1 MFAPKPRS
9 RVGADSG
16 IPPEELSAA
25 VSAPPT
31 DQRPHPGLLELS
43 KLELGTLEARS
54 KWAPGWASGRESSP
68 GIPPAVEQTP
78 ANERSPQLES
88 AAGPPPV
95 FGGAAVPAP
104 VLELTSA
111 EMAGAEEKTSLP
123 PLEEVTGKSPHPAGA
138 RRVGRGKWLALGAGL
153 LGVGLLLSAIAV
165 VQVRRV
171 DDRPPPPGIPLA
183 QPAAKA
189 PVAIPIARPDVQPE
203 PPAPVAP
210 RDASPVASDPTPMR
224 QEAAAASPSSSVG
237 ESSSVPGWNRPPS
250 PEKDFWRHFRLAK
263 RATDREHF
271 KFAAAEFRKALQLQP
286 QSIEAKAGLGISLV
300 RSDPR
305 ASGYAEALTLLEE
318 SLATQRDNAQAWL
331 ALGMAY
337 QFTRRDAEAV
347 KAYKEFLLLEP
358 QGSASNE
365 VRAMLKQLVP

>member
-1 MFAPKPRS
+1 
-9 RVGADSG
+9 
-16 IPPEELSAA
+16 
-25 VSAPPT
+25 
-31 DQRPHPGLLELS
+31 
-43 KLELGTLEARS
+43 
-54 KWAPGWASGRESSP
+54 
-68 GIPPAVEQTP
+68 
-78 ANERSPQLES
+78 
-88 AAGPPPV
+88 
-95 FGGAAVPAP
+95 
-104 VLELTSA
+104 
-111 EMAGAEEKTSLP
+111 
-123 PLEEVTGKSPHPAGA
+123 
-138 RRVGRGKWLALGAGL
+138 
-153 LGVGLLLSAIAV
+153 
-165 VQVRRV
+165 
-171 DDRPPPPGIPLA
+171 
-183 QPAAKA
+183 
-189 PVAIPIARPDVQPE
+189 
-203 PPAPVAP
+203 
-210 RDASPVASDPTPMR
+210 MR